1 MFPDQKA
8 DLFRPQLPVVVKCKT
23 CTLQGDIQL
32 SQGQFTVG
40 ETEENGSDDVDFDF
54 ELDEAI
60 GFFTNSSIEFL
71 VKRLFSQIELEL
83 ELSSDGPL
91 LELNTALPTV
101 GLTPFQVGAPADSVA
116 QWYNIRYR

>member
-1 MFPDQKA
+1 M
-8 DLFRPQLPVVVKCKT
+8 
-23 CTLQGDIQL
+23 
-32 SQGQFTVG
+32 G
-40 ETEENGSDDVDFDF
+40 ETEENESDFDVDFDF
-54 ELDEAI
+54 ELDESI

-91 LELNTALPTV
+91 LDLSAALPAI
-101 GLTPFQVGAPADSVA
+101 GLTPFQVGAPPDSVA